1 MNILPPDCTLAP
13 RYTERLLL
21 TEANP
26 RAADTATIVGQLA
39 HELRQPL
46 SAMEAIAYHLHLTVV
61 QDPNARQ
68 QLDKLR
74 QLIEQAGWILSDAV
88 HFLQSAPAR
97 PALHDVHELLE
108 VVLSRLSTED
118 QDTVFV
124 DLAES
129 FPLVN
134 LDLSQMQHLLTTALR
149 FCLRTARQSY
159 PVEVATYTE
168 ADRAIILFSTEAPGL
183 DAQSL
188 DSLFSPFEDHP
199 APAAGLG
206 LASVRRIAEAHGGS
220 CDLSVD
226 AAGEL
231 RLRVALPI
239 QNV

>member
-1 MNILPPDCTLAP
+1 MNILPPDCTPSP
-13 RYTERLLL
+13 RYTDPLLL
-21 TEANP
+21 TEANR

-46 SAMEAIAYHLHLTVV
+46 SAMEAITYYLHLTVV

-68 QLDKLR
+68 QIDKLR

-97 PALHDVHELLE
+97 PALHDVHEILE

-118 QDTVFV
+118 QDAVFV

-129 FPLVN
+129 FPLLN

-159 PVEVATYTE
+159 PVEVATRIE
-168 ADRAIILFSTEAPGL
+168 GDRAIILFSTEAPGL
-183 DAQSL
+183 DAQSF

-199 APAAGLG
+199 SPAAGLG
-206 LASVRRIAEAHGGS
+206 LASVRRIAEVHGGA
-220 CDLSVD
+220 CDLAVD

-231 RLRVALPI
+231 QLRVALPI
-239 QNV
+239 PIV